1 MTDETP
7 APALD
12 PDAFMRRYR
21 EYQARAAELH
31 AANKATV
38 LAALRDAGISKVAVS
53 FNGYGDSGQ
62 IDDVQVKAGD
72 ADAQLPDSSVE
83 IARATLES
91 NTTERLGK
99 PLADALETLCY
110 AMLEEKYGGWEN
122 NEGAFGEFIFDVA
135 ADRIVLDFN
144 YRIETSENHT
154 HEI

>member
-7 APALD
+7 APVFD
-12 PDAFMRRYR
+12 PDEFMDRYR
-21 EYQARAAELH
+21 AFQARAAELH
-31 AANKATV
+31 ADNKAMVLTV
-38 LAALRDAGISKVAVS
+38 LRDAGISKVTVS

-62 IDDVQVKAGD
+62 IDDIAVKAGE
-72 ADAQLPDSSVE
+72 ADAELPSKSVE
-83 IARATLES
+83 IARASMES
-91 NTTERLGK
+91 EVPEKLSE
-99 PLADALETLCY
+99 PLADAVETLCY
-110 AMLEEKYGGWEN
+110 ALLEEKYDGWEN